1 MDRSVVPRVAN
12 SNQISNGSAP
22 VRAVVF
28 DLFNTLTAPVDD
40 AAFKSARIEMARA
53 VGADPGAF
61 SNAWSAAWRERYD
74 GTNPTVQACVRGVC
88 EAIGVRAHETAIDEA
103 SRIRIECTRRA
114 LRPRPDA
121 LVTLAQLRALG
132 LRTAL
137 VSNCIPEVPLIWPT
151 TPYAEAIDEPLFS
164 CDEGLTKPDPTI
176 YLRACERLRVDPR
189 DCAYVGDGAQGEL
202 SGAQRVG
209 MRTIL
214 ITTPG
219 RPTPE
224 YSEQESWR
232 GESIDALSELPGLI
246 SGARIAAAD

>member
-28 DLFNTLTAPVDD
+28 DLFNTLTPPVDD

-53 VGADPGAF
+53 VGAAPNVF
-61 SNAWSAAWRERYD
+61 SQAWSRAWRERYD
-74 GTNPTVQACVRGVC
+74 GTYPTVQACVREVC
-88 EAIGVRAHETAIDEA
+88 DAIGARADAAAIDEA

-114 LRPRPDA
+114 LRPRADA
-121 LVTLAQLRALG
+121 VATLAQLRALG
-132 LRTAL
+132 LQIAL
-137 VSNCIPEVPLIWPT
+137 VSNCIPEVPLIWPA
-151 TPYAEAIDEPLFS
+151 TPYAKAIDEPLFS
-164 CDEGLTKPDPTI
+164 CDEGLTKPDPAI
-176 YLRACERLRVDPR
+176 YLRVCERLKVDPT
-189 DCAYVGDGAQGEL
+189 DCIYVGDGAHGEL
-202 SGAQRVG
+202 TGAQRVG

>member
-1 MDRSVVPRVAN
+1 MADSLQR
-12 SNQISNGSAP
+12 SNGGAP
-22 VRAVVF
+22 VRVVVF
-28 DLFNTLTAPVDD
+28 DLFNTLTPPVDD
-40 AAFKSARIEMARA
+40 AAFKSARIEIARA
-53 VGADPGAF
+53 VGAAPNVF
-61 SNAWSAAWRERYD
+61 SQAWSRAWRERYD
-74 GTNPTVQACVRGVC
+74 GTYPTVQACVRGVC
-88 EAIGVRAHETAIDEA
+88 DAIGARAHETAIDEA
-103 SRIRIECTRRA
+103 SRIRVECTRRA

-132 LRTAL
+132 LRSAL

-164 CDEGLTKPDPTI
+164 CDEGLTKPDPAI
-176 YLRACERLRVDPR
+176 YLRACERLRVAPR

-214 ITTPG
+214 VTTPG
-219 RPTPE
+219 RPAPR

-246 SGARIAAAD
+246 TGAGIAAAD